1 MLDPAFRAL
10 SQLDD
15 RAFLWPV
22 LHGVFWSALGFALL
36 GGGIGWWVHDALTQA
51 AWLGPVLGGLA
62 AGLAAAFLF
71 LPLATAI
78 ASLFIDGVAAAVE
91 RRDYPWLA
99 PARPAPLGEQIMDGL
114 ALGLRVLLLQCVALA
129 LALILPGIGLV
140 LGWAVA
146 AWAVG
151 RGLFV
156 AVAMRRLDRR
166 AALAAYRA
174 HRPAVLLQG
183 ALVAAASVV
192 PLLNL
197 FAPVLGAAAMVH
209 VLHGA
214 RVVTPA
220 RP

>member
-1 MLDPAFRAL
+1 MFDPAFRAL

-15 RAFLWPV
+15 PAFLWPV
-22 LHGVFWSALGFALL
+22 LHGVFWSALAFVLL
-36 GGGIGWWVHDALTQA
+36 GGGIGWWAHDMLTQA
-51 AWLGPVLGGLA
+51 SWAGPILGVAA

-91 RRDYPWLA
+91 RRHYGWLSA
-99 PARPAPLGEQIMDGL
+99 ARPAPLGEQIMDGIG
-114 ALGLRVLLLQCVALA
+114 LGLRVLLLQCLA
-129 LALILPGIGLV
+129 LLLALLLPGIGLA

-183 ALVAAASVV
+183 ALVAAASLV
-192 PLLNL
+192 PVLNL
-197 FAPVLGAAAMVH
+197 FAAVLGAAAMVH

>member
-10 SQLDD
+10 SQLNDP
-15 RAFLWPV
+15 AFLRPV
-22 LHGVFWSALGFALL
+22 LHGVMWSALAFVVL
-36 GGGIGWWVHDALTQA
+36 GTGIGWWAHDALTQVS
-51 AWLGPVLGGLA
+51 WLGPILGAIAAALA
-62 AGLAAAFLF
+62 ATFLF

-78 ASLFIDGVAAAVE
+78 ASLFIDGVAEAVE
-91 RRDYPWLA
+91 RRDYPWLP
-99 PARPAPLGEQIMDGL
+99 PADPAPLGEQILDGIG
-114 ALGLRVLLLQCVALA
+114 LGLRVLLLQCVALL
-129 LALILPGIGLV
+129 LAIVLPGIGLV

-156 AVAMRRLDRR
+156 AVAMRRLDRP

-174 HRPAVLLQG
+174 RRPAVLLQG
-183 ALVAAASVV
+183 ALVAAASLV
-192 PLLNL
+192 PVLNL
-197 FAPVLGAAAMVH
+197 FAAVLGAAAMVH
-209 VLHGA
+209 VLHTP